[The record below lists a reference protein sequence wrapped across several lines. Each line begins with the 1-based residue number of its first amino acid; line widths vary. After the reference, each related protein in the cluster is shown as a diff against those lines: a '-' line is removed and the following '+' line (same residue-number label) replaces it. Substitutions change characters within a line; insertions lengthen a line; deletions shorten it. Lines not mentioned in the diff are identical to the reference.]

1 MKRSTTFA
9 VVLCTAL
16 VLIPL
21 SARSADGEEA
31 TMREEIRVLRDEVRS
46 LQQDMRELKQ
56 ALSAARRPGG
66 WEKVEM
72 VLGPEDSPQ
81 RGAADAPLVLI
92 EFSDYQCPYCARH
105 FADTYP
111 QLDRDFIATGK
122 LRYVVAEFPLAQLHP
137 LAIKAAEAARCAGEQ
152 DKFWEMH
159 ARLFASQRQL
169 EPWLA
174 HAQALG
180 LDDGAFE
187 ACMSSGRHLQEI
199 QRNAAQAQRG
209 GISSTPTFLLGV
221 ADGDTVRVVRRLRG
235 AAPYPM
241 FKAEIDSLLAGPTP
255 DAAR

>member
-1 MKRSTTFA
+1 MKPSTTFA
-9 VVLCTAL
+9 VALCAAL

-21 SARSADGEEA
+21 SARTADSEEA
-31 TMREEIRVLRDEVRS
+31 TLREEIRVLREEVRS

-56 ALSAARRPGG
+56 ALSARRAGG

-81 RGAADAPLVLI
+81 RGAAGAPLVLI

-111 QLDRDFIATGK
+111 QLERDFIATGK
-122 LRYVVAEFPLAQLHP
+122 LRYVVAELPLPQLHP
-137 LAIKAAEAARCAGEQ
+137 LAIKAAEAARCAREQ

-169 EPWLA
+169 EPWSA

-180 LDDGAFE
+180 LSEGAFE
-187 ACMSSGRHLQEI
+187 TCMSSGRHLEEI

-241 FKAEIDSLLAGPTP
+241 FKAEIDSLLAAPAA